1 MKEVCYCGRTGEIE
15 DREPIVIGGDGK
27 EALRCPQCGSVDHLH
42 WLSDGARRLVLEEAG
57 RRTRSGQSPRRRR
70 HSTSRCESLA
80 PRSRDEAGGGRGG
93 EVNRGDRSQGDGG
106 PHLMSVSPSEIGA

>member
-1 MKEVCYCGRTGEIE
+1 VNEMKEVCYCGRTGEIE

-57 RRTRSGQSPRRRR
+57 RRTRSGQ
-70 HSTSRCESLA
+70 ESA
-80 PRSRDEAGGGRGG
+80 A
-93 EVNRGDRSQGDGG
+93 
-106 PHLMSVSPSEIGA
+106 